1 MGKNAGVAGSPGPPP
16 RPGSG
21 PEPAAFGWTASLRE
35 FEVYLAVER
44 GLAANTVSGY
54 LSDLRLL
61 VQWACAE
68 ELAPADLDRSRV
80 TGFLVAQQGSGRAAR
95 SMARLSSALRQF
107 LGFLRMEGGPGA
119 GPEAVVR
126 PPRPPRIL
134 PRTLTEAQVEAL
146 LAAPDL
152 NTPLGVR
159 DRAWIEL
166 FYASGLRVSELAG
179 LSARTVY
186 LDEGFLKVLG
196 KGRKERLIPFGES
209 AEHWMR
215 AWLALR
221 PGFRPRE
228 DNLFVGRRGEPIT
241 RQHLWRL
248 LKAYAR
254 KADIRPGEVS
264 PHVLRHAFA
273 THLLDHGADLRA
285 VQAMLGHADISTTQ
299 IYTHVHQARLRS
311 LYDRLHPRSEGK

>member
-1 MGKNAGVAGSPGPPP
+1 MPKIPVH
-16 RPGSG
+16 
-21 PEPAAFGWTASLRE
+21 PEPEAGWPLGWGGSLRE
-35 FEVYLAVER
+35 FQVFLAVER
-44 GLAANTVSGY
+44 GLSGNTVSGY
-54 LSDLRLL
+54 LSDLRPLAA
-61 VQWACAE
+61 WACE
-68 ELAPADLDRSRV
+68 RELPPSDLDRDRV
-80 TGFLVAQQGSGRAAR
+80 TAFLVSQQGAGKAAR
-95 SMARLSSALRQF
+95 SMARMASALRQF
-107 LGFLRMEGGPGA
+107 LGFLRMEGEGAA

-166 FYASGLRVSELAG
+166 LYASGLRVSELAA

-215 AWLALR
+215 AWITLR
-221 PGFRPRE
+221 PSFRPRE
-228 DNLFVGRRGEPIT
+228 DTLFIGRLGESIS

-254 KADIRPGEVS
+254 TAGISPGAVS

-285 VQAMLGHADISTTQ
+285 VQAMLGHADIATTQ
-299 IYTHVHQARLRS
+299 IYTHVHQTRLRA
-311 LYDRLHPRSEGK
+311 LYDRLHPRSGD

>member
-1 MGKNAGVAGSPGPPP
+1 MPKKPEN
-16 RPGSG
+16 
-21 PEPAAFGWTASLRE
+21 PEPDGGWPLGWGGSLRE
-35 FEVYLAVER
+35 FQVFLAVER
-44 GLAANTVSGY
+44 GLSPNTVSGY
-54 LSDLRLL
+54 LSDLHPLAL
-61 VQWACAE
+61 WACE
-68 ELAPADLDRSRV
+68 REFTPSDLHRDRV
-80 TGFLVAQQGSGRAAR
+80 TAFLVAQQGTGKAAR
-95 SMARLSSALRQF
+95 SIARLASALRQF
-107 LGFLRMEGGPGA
+107 LGFLRMEGAGAA

-134 PRTLTEAQVEAL
+134 PRTLTESQVEAL

-166 FYASGLRVSELAG
+166 LYASGLRVSELAG

-215 AWLALR
+215 AWITLR
-221 PGFRPRE
+221 PSFKPRE
-228 DNLFVGRRGEPIT
+228 DTLFVGRLGESIS
-241 RQHLWRL
+241 RQHLWRM
-248 LKAYAR
+248 LKVYAR
-254 KADIRPGEVS
+254 TAGISPGEVS

-299 IYTHVHQARLRS
+299 IYTHVHQARLRA
-311 LYDRLHPRSEGK
+311 LYDRLHPRS

>member
-1 MGKNAGVAGSPGPPP
+1 MPKK
-16 RPGSG
+16 
-21 PEPAAFGWTASLRE
+21 PENPQPEGGWPLGWGGSLRE
-35 FEVYLAVER
+35 FQVFLTVER
-44 GLAANTVSGY
+44 GLSGNTVSGY
-54 LSDLRLL
+54 LSDLRPLA
-61 VQWACAE
+61 VWACE
-68 ELAPADLDRSRV
+68 RELPPSDLDRDRV
-80 TGFLVAQQGSGRAAR
+80 TAFLVSQQGAGKAAR
-95 SMARLSSALRQF
+95 SMARMASALRQF
-107 LGFLRMEGGPGA
+107 LGFLRMEGEGAA

-166 FYASGLRVSELAG
+166 LYASGLRVSELAA

-186 LDEGFLKVLG
+186 LDEGFLKVVG

-215 AWLALR
+215 AWITLR
-221 PGFRPRE
+221 PSFRPRQ
-228 DNLFVGRRGEPIT
+228 DTLFVGRLGEAIS

-254 KADIRPGEVS
+254 TAGINPGAVS

-285 VQAMLGHADISTTQ
+285 VQAMLGHADIATTQ
-299 IYTHVHQARLRS
+299 IYTHVHQARLRA
-311 LYDRLHPRSEGK
+311 LYDRLHPRSGD

>member
-1 MGKNAGVAGSPGPPP
+1 MP
-16 RPGSG
+16 RPPQISEPESGWPLGWGS
-21 PEPAAFGWTASLRE
+21 SLRE
-35 FEVYLAVER
+35 FEVFLAVER
-44 GLAANTVSGY
+44 GLSSHTVSGY

-61 VQWACAE
+61 AAWAAE
-68 ELAPADLDRSRV
+68 RDLPPSDLHRDRV
-80 TGFLVAQQGSGRAAR
+80 TAFLVAQQGLGKAAR
-95 SMARLSSALRQF
+95 SIARLSSALRQF
-107 LGFLRMEGGPGA
+107 LGFLRMEGEGAA

-134 PRTLTEAQVEAL
+134 PRVLTEAQVLAL
-146 LAAPDL
+146 LQAPDL
-152 NTPLGVR
+152 NAPLGVR

-179 LSARTVY
+179 LSALTVY

-196 KGRKERLIPFGES
+196 KGKKERLIPFGES
-209 AEHWMR
+209 AEHWIR

-221 PGFRPRE
+221 PGFKPG
-228 DNLFVGRRGEPIT
+228 DSTLFVGRLGEPLS

-248 LKAYAR
+248 LKVYAR
-254 KADIRPGEVS
+254 KAGIPPSAVS

-299 IYTHVHQARLRS
+299 IYTHVHQTRLRA
-311 LYDRLHPRSEGK
+311 LYDRLHPRSADGPS